1 MAELTLAL
9 SPVHPEG
16 GPIRLRYRTA
26 GEGPPVLLLHGGWG
40 EAGYPWDDVAA
51 ALATKHRV
59 IALDRAGYGGSD
71 PVPEL
76 PEGFH
81 RAMAEETLAALDA
94 LGIDEAALWGHSDG
108 AVVAA
113 WAALLAPRRVRALVL
128 EAAHFFAAKTS
139 SLPFFRDAVEAP
151 ERFGRDVVTALERD
165 HGARWREVLARGGRA
180 WLRIIARGLA
190 EGGDLYD
197 GRLGEIAA
205 PTLLLHGRRDPR
217 TEPGEL
223 AALQRS
229 LPAARLALVDAGHSP
244 HTSARAG
251 GVAIAAAVSFL
262 REAWAGEI
270 FALHWR
276 E

>member
-1 MAELTLAL
+1 MQLLTLAR
-9 SPVHPEG
+9 SPMHPSG

-26 GEGPPVLLLHGGWG
+26 GEGPPVVLLHGGWG
-40 EAGYPWDDVAA
+40 EGAYPWDAAIA
-51 ALATKHRV
+51 ALAPEHRV

-71 PVPEL
+71 DVPAL
-76 PEGFH
+76 PDGFH

-94 LGIDEAALWGHSDG
+94 LGVQEAALWGHSDG

-113 WAALLAPRRVRALVL
+113 WTALVAPRRVRALVL
-128 EAAHFFAAKTS
+128 EAVHFFAAKPA
-139 SLPFFRDAVEAP
+139 SLPFFHEAVDAP
-151 ERFGRDVVTALERD
+151 ERFGGPELVLTLERE

-190 EGGDLYD
+190 EGGDLYG

-205 PTLLLHGRRDPR
+205 PTLLLHGRHDPR

-223 AALQRS
+223 DAVQRAL
-229 LPAARLALVDAGHSP
+229 PGARLALLDAGHSP

-251 GVAIAAAVSFL
+251 AEAIAAAVTFL
-262 REAWAGEI
+262 REV
-270 FALHWR
+270 R
-276 E
+276 